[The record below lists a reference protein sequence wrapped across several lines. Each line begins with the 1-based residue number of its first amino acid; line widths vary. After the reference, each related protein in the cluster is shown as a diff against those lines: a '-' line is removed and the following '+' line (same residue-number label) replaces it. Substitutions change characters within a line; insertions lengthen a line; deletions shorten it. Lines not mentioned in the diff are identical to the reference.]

1 MKLKNYTS
9 VKLKDGRKGA
19 IVEVF
24 DGAYLVDVSGPE
36 ENDPAVDWTPEVREE
51 DIEAYYKDGHWINL

>member
-1 MKLKNYTS
+1 MKLKNYTD
-9 VKLKDGRKGA
+9 VKLKNGVEGT

-24 DGAYLVDVSGPE
+24 DTGYIVDIAGPE

-51 DIEAYYKDGHWINL
+51 DIEAYYKDGHWVTL